1 MQQLARTMVMERTT
15 VVRALRPLLRCGFIA
30 SVYDGGSKRR
40 LTLDITDA
48 GLAKQKE
55 AAIYWRAAQED
66 FERRFGTTEAEQLRS
81 ELFRVAIDLADDG

>member
-66 FERRFGTTEAEQLRS
+66 FEQMTGSGATHS
-81 ELFRVAIDLADDG
+81 LANAMAVN